1 MREDHAQIFYFFFN
15 DSDTMI
21 LQQYFI
27 LLEQAVNTTLTHYLS
42 PYKVVMADGLA
53 HKSLFT
59 LECSPGR
66 IFLSESVE
74 TAYSPNST
82 GVPLLMSGHTV
93 VTMVA
98 KVLFSAHIVD
108 ILTYQLRELESTM
121 SIDK

>member
-1 MREDHAQIFYFFFN
+1 
-15 DSDTMI
+15 
-21 LQQYFI
+21 
-27 LLEQAVNTTLTHYLS
+27 
-42 PYKVVMADGLA
+42 MADGLA

-121 SIDK
+121 SIDKWPNVTEPDPYPDIISFQTRRPNYPNNC